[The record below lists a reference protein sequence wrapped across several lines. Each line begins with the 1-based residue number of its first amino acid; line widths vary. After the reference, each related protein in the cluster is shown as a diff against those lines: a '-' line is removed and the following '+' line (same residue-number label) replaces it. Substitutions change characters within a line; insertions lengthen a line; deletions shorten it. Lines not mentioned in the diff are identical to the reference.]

1 MNREHY
7 FDWAATALPDEDIL
21 REALEESLKY
31 GANPSSVHGA
41 GTEARTAFENARKRC
56 AAVLCVKPEQ
66 VYFTGGGTE
75 GDQIPLL
82 SLLQRPNHNG
92 TIIISAIEHP
102 AVREQALALKN
113 CGYKIIQVR
122 PDKNG
127 IITAE
132 AVTAALTDDTLLVSV
147 MAVNNETGAIQPI
160 YAIADAITAAT
171 KGKRRPKFH
180 VDAVQAF
187 GKTAVNLSHPGIDS
201 AALST
206 HKICGPRGCG
216 LLYVRDRIEPFL
228 KGGGQEKGLR
238 SGTENLFG
246 ALATAACLERYAIR
260 ENAPEGSPAHP
271 ATVTALTE
279 NTARFIESLA
289 ALPYVQILPSTR
301 EARDDRFSYA
311 VVQASFKNI
320 PGQVMVRAL
329 SEKGFY
335 ISTGSACS
343 ASKNSRP
350 VLEAMGISSE
360 VGQNAVRFSFSS
372 HTTET
377 ATSELLAAVTEVAEL
392 FNR

>member
-1 MNREHY
+1 MNRDHY
-7 FDWAATALPDEDIL
+7 FDWAATALPDDDIL
-21 REALEESLKY
+21 REALDQSLKTS
-31 GANPSSVHGA
+31 ANPSSVHGA
-41 GTEARTAFENARKRC
+41 GKEARDAFESARKRC
-56 AAVLCVKPEQ
+56 AAVLGVKPEQ
-66 VYFTGGGTE
+66 IYFTGGGTE

-113 CGYKIIQVR
+113 CGYKIVQIK

-127 IITAE
+127 IITPE
-132 AVTAALTDDTLLVSV
+132 AVTAALTDDTLFVSI

-160 YAIADAITAAT
+160 YDIADAINAAT

-180 VDAVQAF
+180 VDAVQAA
-187 GKTAVNLSHPGIDS
+187 GKIPLKFSYPGIDS
-201 AALST
+201 ATIST

-246 ALATAACLERYAIR
+246 ALATAACLERYAVR
-260 ENAPEGSPAHP
+260 ESAPE
-271 ATVTALTE
+271 TVSAVAAQTE
-279 NTARFIESLA
+279 NTARFIKELTK
-289 ALPYVQILPSTR
+289 LPYVQILPESR
-301 EARDDRFSYA
+301 EPHDDRFSFA

-329 SEKGFY
+329 SKKGFY

-343 ASKNSRP
+343 TSKNSRP
-350 VLEAMGISSE
+350 VLEAMGINAD
-360 VGQNAVRFSFSS
+360 VGQNAVRFSFST

-377 ATSELLAAVTEVAEL
+377 ATSELLAAVTEIAEL